1 MSSLMTASKAPLSDS
16 DIQRL
21 VKSDSADDRAVAT
34 HKICRAMEKNELT
47 EDERKAAYDIIR
59 IMAADAAELV
69 RRALAVTLKSSEL
82 IPHDVAIRLAL
93 DVTSVAIPLLS
104 SSPVFSDND
113 LRDIIKS
120 GGATRQVAIAKRPVL
135 SEQITEA
142 IAEFGVE
149 EAVVTA
155 AANDNAAFSENGL
168 MRVMDRFGN
177 SEVVQEVMINREALP
192 IAISERLVHVAS
204 GALCQLLI
212 SRHKIRPE
220 LALEITSQ
228 TKERATIELADQANV
243 HRDPKEL
250 VRHLMSQDR
259 LTPSL
264 ILRGLVRGH
273 MRFFEHALSEL
284 SGVAHDRTW
293 LMIHDAGSLGFK
305 AIYDRAG
312 LPSRLYPTFKMAFDT
327 YRSIVSEGHD
337 MDAKSFQNRM
347 IERFLTQKPYAAK
360 EDLIYLFERLDMDRR
375 DKVRQTLKN
384 TRRDLTAA

>member
-1 MSSLMTASKAPLSDS
+1 MSSLLTASKSPLTDS

-34 HKICRAMEKNELT
+34 HKICRAMEKGSLSD
-47 EDERKAAYDIIR
+47 DERKAAHDIIR

-69 RRALAVTLKSSEL
+69 RRALSVTLKSSEL

-93 DVTSVAIPLLS
+93 DVTSVAVPLLS
-104 SSPVFSDND
+104 TSPVFSDQD
-113 LRDIIKS
+113 LKDIIKS
-120 GGATRQVAIAKRPVL
+120 GGATRQVAIAKRPTL
-135 SEQITEA
+135 SETITDA

-155 AANDNAAFSENGL
+155 AANDNAQFGENGL

-177 SEVVQEVMINREALP
+177 SEVVQGVIINRATLP
-192 IAISERLVHVAS
+192 VSISERLVHVAT

-212 SRHKIRPE
+212 SKHKIRPE
-220 LALEITSQ
+220 LALEITNQ
-228 TKERATIELADQANV
+228 TKERATIELADQAQA
-243 HRDPKEL
+243 HKDPREL
-250 VRHLMSQDR
+250 VRHLMGQNR

-273 MRFFEHALSEL
+273 VRFFEHALSEL
-284 SGVAHDRTW
+284 SGVPHERTW

-312 LPSRLYPTFKMAFDT
+312 LPTRLYPTFKIAFDT

-337 MDAKSFQNRM
+337 MDARSFQNRI

-360 EDLIYLFERLDMDRR
+360 EDLIYLFERLDLDRR
-375 DKVRQTLKN
+375 DKVRQSLKKSEHN
-384 TRRDLTAA
+384 LTAA